1 MKVRT
6 GIFAALTVLTMICI
20 FILSSQNLYES
31 NNFSNRLTNAIV
43 NLLEPDLHGEK
54 AENKAENGEQEAEKA
69 EEKAENGAETEISSE
84 SVEVSATDGEK
95 LPEEFGNPAKSAYGE
110 EVVDKVIIPKKRWLG
125 IHPLR
130 FSSMV
135 RKGAHFILFM
145 LLGLFFCLALTSFL
159 SKHNYFT
166 FLISV
171 AFCALYAG
179 TDEFHQYFVEGRGAE
194 FTDVLI
200 DVSGALLGILLSTLI
215 YFIRS
220 KIKKRKEKKI

>member
-43 NLLEPDLHGEK
+43 NFLEPGQHGEK
-54 AENKAENGEQEAEKA
+54 AEKA
-69 EEKAENGAETEISSE
+69 EEEAENGAETETSSE

-171 AFCALYAG
+171 AFCAIYAG

-194 FTDVLI
+194 FSDVLI
-200 DVSGALLGILLSTLI
+200 DVSGAL
-215 YFIRS
+215 
-220 KIKKRKEKKI
+220 